1 MQACISLVIP
11 TYNRLWA
18 LSRVL
23 RQFYDEVLIGEI
35 IVVDDGSIDDTKEWL
50 NQAATVQPKL
60 KPVFHST
67 NKGLPAARNTGIQ
80 AAKYDYIMF
89 WDDDLLLHP
98 KNGVQILFEELQEHN
113 GDIIAPAFYGREG
126 YPIPSLCGPESIS
139 PNVLLNRFLLMRKP
153 NKKGVKLC
161 PPRTFQSNVIGST
174 MLFQRTILEGLN
186 YDTGFRS
193 SAFREETDVQLSILR
208 RGGKLLACPWVWGLD
223 LKRPPN
229 QDGGCRS
236 HGVLL
241 NYETV
246 ACRNNWRMLK
256 RHHDTIRDV
265 LGVKYPIH
273 ILQIIFVLYRFGY
286 YLPRKIVGKL
296 LRKIGLRK

>member
-1 MQACISLVIP
+1 MHTCISLIIP

-23 RQFYDEVLIGEI
+23 RQFYDEPLIGEI

-50 NQAATVQPKL
+50 NQEAATQPKL
-60 KPVFHST
+60 KPVFHSL
-67 NKGLPAARNTGIQ
+67 NKGLPAARNTGMG

-89 WDDDLLLHP
+89 WDDDLLLYP
-98 KNGVQILFEELQEHN
+98 QNGIQILFEELQAHN
-113 GDIIAPAFYGREG
+113 GDVIAPAFYWQEG
-126 YPIPSLCGPESIS
+126 PAIPALCGPKSTI
-139 PNVLLNRFLLMRKP
+139 PNLLLNRLLLMRRTDEK
-153 NKKGVKLC
+153 VIKLTPEC
-161 PPRTFQSNVIGST
+161 TFQSNVLTSG
-174 MLFQRTILEGLN
+174 MLLRRTILESLS
-186 YDTGFRS
+186 YDTGLGW
-193 SAFREETDVQLSILR
+193 SAFREETDIQLSILE
-208 RGGKLLACPWVWGLD
+208 RGGKLLACPLVWGLD

-236 HGVLL
+236 QGVLL

-265 LGVKYPIH
+265 LGVNYPIH
-273 ILQIIFVLYRFGY
+273 ILQITFVLYRFGY